1 MIRGRICLA
10 HPDHDPAVPIQ
21 VHHVQ
26 PRARGGIG
34 SPTVRLCANAHGSV
48 HSLLDAI
55 EEVASVSPY
64 ATVTEVLNQ
73 LPAEVWRSYSGAE
86 RVIAYHGWRRYG
98 LGFLGGRYANH
109 YRLWRTDGT
118 ARARDVPTFDDIN
131 HAARWSRRWRRELQR
146 L

>member
-1 MIRGRICLA
+1 MIRGRVCLA

-21 VHHVQ
+21 IHHLQ

-34 SPTVRLCANAHGSV
+34 TPTVQLCANAHGSV
-48 HSLLDAI
+48 HALLDVI
-55 EEVASVSPY
+55 EELALNSPY
-64 ATVTEVLNQ
+64 ATVDEVLRG
-73 LPAEVWRSYSGAE
+73 LPERTWTSFTGPE
-86 RVIAYHGWRRYG
+86 RVIAYHGWRTYG

-118 ARARDVPTFDDIN
+118 ARAPDVPMFDDVN
-131 HAARWSRRWRRELQR
+131 HAARWSRRWRRELER